1 MHAVVDL
8 RSDTVTRPT
17 PVMRQ
22 AMAEAIVGD
31 DVLGDD
37 PTVIELERL
46 AAERIGKEAALFVP
60 SGTMANLT
68 AVLTHCARGDEIIVG
83 DSAHI
88 FLLEAGGA
96 AALGGVQPRT
106 IPNEDDGTLDLA
118 AIEAAVR
125 ADDVHHPRTRLICL
139 ENTHNRKGG
148 EPLSGAYTAAV
159 SEIATRRGLKLHLDG
174 ARIFNASVALGEDV
188 RRLTA
193 PADSV
198 SFCLSKGLGAPV
210 GSLLCGSGAF
220 IRGARRIR
228 KQLGGG
234 MRQAGVIAAAGIVAL
249 TTMVDRLADDHRRAR
264 RLASSLAAL
273 PGIVLEAERPASN
286 MIFFQLHESA
296 GLDAAQLED
305 GLRAR
310 DVLIHPVGHRRV
322 RLVLHHDIDD
332 EDLERALEAF
342 SEALGAS
349 GRRRS

>member
-83 DSAHI
+83 DSAYI

-125 ADDVHHPRTRLICL
+125 ADDVHHP
-139 ENTHNRKGG
+139 
-148 EPLSGAYTAAV
+148 
-159 SEIATRRGLKLHLDG
+159 
-174 ARIFNASVALGEDV
+174 
-188 RRLTA
+188 
-193 PADSV
+193 
-198 SFCLSKGLGAPV
+198 
-210 GSLLCGSGAF
+210 
-220 IRGARRIR
+220 
-228 KQLGGG
+228 
-234 MRQAGVIAAAGIVAL
+234 
-249 TTMVDRLADDHRRAR
+249 
-264 RLASSLAAL
+264 
-273 PGIVLEAERPASN
+273 
-286 MIFFQLHESA
+286 
-296 GLDAAQLED
+296 
-305 GLRAR
+305 
-310 DVLIHPVGHRRV
+310 
-322 RLVLHHDIDD
+322 
-332 EDLERALEAF
+332 
-342 SEALGAS
+342 
-349 GRRRS
+349 